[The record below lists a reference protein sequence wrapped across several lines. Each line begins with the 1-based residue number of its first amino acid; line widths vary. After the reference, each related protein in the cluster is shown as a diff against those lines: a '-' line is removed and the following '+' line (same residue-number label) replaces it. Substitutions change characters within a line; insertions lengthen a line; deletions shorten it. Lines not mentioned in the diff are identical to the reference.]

1 MANPPYF
8 NIDPHEAILGLDTP
22 MGTDGFAA
30 TAEACQ
36 RGIRDL
42 RARGHHGEAGKTL
55 RLFSTWEITKYL
67 IPVATPHFR
76 RVIKAN
82 PDLPQGIS
90 ETEGGAKWFTLDE
103 VLRLR
108 AFFAQTG
115 RRGKDYLPY
124 RPQGLPAKIVAVA
137 NFKGGVGKTSTAAHL
152 AMSAALDGYKVL
164 VVDLDSARLHDLDLR
179 PGHRG

>member
-1 MANPPYF
+1 MATPPYF
-8 NIDPHEAILGLDTP
+8 NIDPHEALLSLEAP
-22 MGTDGFAA
+22 MGTGGFAA
-30 TAEACQ
+30 TAQACR
-36 RGIRDL
+36 RGIEDL
-42 RARGHHGEAGKTL
+42 RRRGHEGAAGKSL

-82 PDLPQGIS
+82 PDLPQGVS
-90 ETEGGAKWFTLDE
+90 DTDGGAKWFTLDE
-103 VLRLR
+103 VLALR

-124 RPQGLPAKIVAVA
+124 RPQGLPAKICAVA

-152 AMSAALDGYKVL
+152 AMSAALDGYRVL
-164 VVDLDSARLHDLDLR
+164 VIDLDSARA
-179 PGHRG
+179 P